1 MTRITGG
8 RQISWSSNP
17 GDYRAKALAR
27 ARATLHE
34 KHPKLTAL
42 EQAYREAILKGRL
55 TDAG

>member
-17 GDYRAKALAR
+17 GEYRARALAR
-27 ARATLHE
+27 ARETIHQKNPQLTTLE
-34 KHPKLTAL
+34 R
-42 EQAYREAILKGRL
+42 AYREAILKGRL